1 MPLFLLIT
9 MNIESLYQLYSKQYK
24 VTTDSR
30 NVPSGSI
37 YFALQGERFD
47 GNAFASNALDIGAAY
62 AIIDKKEFFI
72 DERTICVENTLET
85 LQTLANYH
93 RRKLGIPI
101 IAITGTNGKTTTK
114 ELMRSVLEQK
124 FKVCATI
131 GNLNNHLGVPIT
143 LLSMNPEIEIGVIE
157 MGANHPGE
165 IRQLCQ
171 IAEPNYGL
179 ITNIGK
185 AHLDGFGGFQGVIK
199 AKKELYDYLISQAG
213 IVFFNS
219 GNQILTELL
228 EGRQL
233 KSVSYGLS
241 DSNCQGSI
249 IESDPYLT
257 MSITNRINESDT
269 QKIQIRTNLVGQ
281 YNAENVM
288 AAACVG
294 LYFKIQTEKIQTAIE
309 QYVPTNN
316 RSQLKN
322 TEKNR
327 LLLDYYNANPS
338 STEVAVTNFLNIED
352 SNKVIIL
359 GDMLE
364 LGEESVAEHSN
375 ILKRLAGIK
384 DCKVLL
390 VGPYYKELASNFG
403 FTAFSKA
410 EELRDWIS
418 LNPIERSFILI
429 KGSRGI
435 QLEKILD
442 QL

>member
-1 MPLFLLIT
+1 

-37 YFALQGERFD
+37 YFAIQGDRFD
-47 GNAFASNALDIGAAY
+47 GNAFANNALGNGAAY
-62 AIIDKKEFFI
+62 AIIDKKEYFI

-85 LQTLANYH
+85 LQKLANYH

-124 FKVCATI
+124 FKVCATL

-143 LLSMNPEIEIGVIE
+143 LLSMNPEIEMGVIE

-199 AKKELYDYLISQAG
+199 AKKELYDYLIAQDG
-213 IVFFNS
+213 IVFLNS
-219 GNQILTELL
+219 GNNILTELL
-228 EGRQL
+228 EEHQL
-233 KSVSYGLS
+233 KSVTYGLS
-241 DSNCQGSI
+241 DNQCQGSI
-249 IESDPYLT
+249 IESDPYLI
-257 MSITNRINESDT
+257 MSIANRINESDT

-294 LYFKIQTEKIQTAIE
+294 LYFKIQPEKIQTAIE

-338 STEVAVTNFLNIED
+338 STEVAVTNFLNIEG

-418 LNPIERSFILI
+418 LNPIEQSFILI